1 MRSTEY
7 IQYYSKKQD
16 KLIFLSRETAN
27 ILVID
32 IKKIHFI
39 FKSNKYSDCIGNFGD
54 SSDNKDKLCDV
65 RHCFNIAKLLAE
77 AITRAEGYEVD
88 INEDQFNLI
97 SHYFDTN
104 LDTLYILAT
113 YIIYSTRY
121 VGVFSLRMSH
131 KNFNFRV
138 LYHIQMRRSKISILS
153 NVLECK
159 KLRRLS
165 MFKILL

>member
-1 MRSTEY
+1 MRL
-7 IQYYSKKQD
+7 QYPNTY
-16 KLIFLSRETAN
+16 
-27 ILVID
+27 
-32 IKKIHFI
+32 
-39 FKSNKYSDCIGNFGD
+39 FGD

-121 VGVFSLRMSH
+121 IGVFSLRMSH

-138 LYHIQMRRSKISILS
+138 LYHIQTRRGKISILS
-153 NVLECK
+153 NVLERK

-165 MFKILL
+165 MSKILLYRFNVDSSGDLDMAYNKNTKRLISIRHNRNSIDITKK